1 MFHYKI
7 LENNFEI
14 FIITRVKYMVFLIV
28 LLNVLEF
35 MLSYKVM
42 NRFYNIRLKK
52 KVLRKKI
59 PSN

>member
-14 FIITRVKYMVFLIV
+14 FIITRVKYMVFLII

-42 NRFYNIRLKK
+42 NRFYNKRLKK
-52 KVLRKKI
+52 KSVEEKNSI
-59 PSN
+59 